1 MSLVRRGNEQI
12 IERYRPRR
20 FSEVVGCE
28 AVKKS
33 LTKWMEQGESRSK
46 AILLYGSSGCGKS
59 TISRILAMG
68 LNCERNGDTVEPCL
82 ECDSCKEALAGKA
95 LHIHDL
101 NIGSVGTKEEID
113 NIVNQM
119 YETPL
124 TGRNNVWLLDE
135 SQMLT
140 TAAQNLLLKPLENPP
155 SNNYVIFC
163 TTNPEKLI
171 KTLQN
176 RCEKY
181 EFKNPKKTEISEIL
195 KEVTEQENIVMTSEQ
210 KIAFFDYVQGMSY
223 REILTA
229 LNQFSNG
236 GIESL
241 SEIGSEKA
249 INYWE
254 LCRTVESGDFNKCM
268 SIINGNDNLDCEAFR
283 RMMRV
288 YLTQKL
294 EKTGFSKKSL
304 DYSEVFKIFDKGF
317 FVDPNPLPTVKFMIF
332 EACVIFNG

>member
-1 MSLVRRGNEQI
+1 MSLVRRGEVQI
-12 IERYRPRR
+12 IERYRPRK

-28 AVKKS
+28 ATKKS

-46 AILLYGSSGCGKS
+46 ALMLWGASGGGKS

-68 LNCERNGDTVEPCL
+68 LNCEKGDTVEPCL
-82 ECDSCKEALAGKA
+82 ECDSCKEALSGRA

-101 NIGSVGTKEEID
+101 NIGSVGTKDEID

-119 YETPL
+119 YETSL

-135 SQMLT
+135 AHMLT
-140 TAAQNLLLKPLENPP
+140 ASSMNLLLKPIENPP
-155 SNNYVIFC
+155 PKTYIIFA
-163 TTNPEKLI
+163 TTNPEKII

-181 EFKNPKKTEISEIL
+181 EFKNPKKTEIADMLRDVVSQEKI
-195 KEVTEQENIVMTSEQ
+195 EMTTEQKQ
-210 KIAFFDYVQGMSY
+210 AFFEYVQGMSY

-236 GIESL
+236 GIDSL
-241 SEIGSEKA
+241 SEIGTEKS
-249 INYWE
+249 INYWD
-254 LCRTVESGDFNKCM
+254 LCRVVETGEFDKCM
-268 SIINGNDNLDCEAFR
+268 SIINGNDNIDCEAFR

-294 EKTGFSKKSL
+294 EKTGLNKKSL
-304 DYSEVFKIFDKGF
+304 DYVDVFKIFDKGY
-317 FVDPNPLPTVKFMIF
+317 FVDPNPLPTLKFMIF
-332 EACVIFNG
+332 EACVIFKG